1 MTNEYNN
8 AYSATYTQ
16 FCSTFGS
23 KNKES
28 SNSKLHGGACG
39 GSSGGIKKKKGKSDS
54 LFPANPRDFLSTQN
68 YGEN

>member
-16 FCSTFGS
+16 FWSTFGS

-28 SNSKLHGGACG
+28 SNSKLHGGG
-39 GSSGGIKKKKGKSDS
+39 LWRQQQGIKKKGKSDS

-68 YGEN
+68 NGEN

>member
-8 AYSATYTQ
+8 AYRATYTQ

-39 GSSGGIKKKKGKSDS
+39 GSSRELKKKGKSDS

-68 YGEN
+68 NGEN